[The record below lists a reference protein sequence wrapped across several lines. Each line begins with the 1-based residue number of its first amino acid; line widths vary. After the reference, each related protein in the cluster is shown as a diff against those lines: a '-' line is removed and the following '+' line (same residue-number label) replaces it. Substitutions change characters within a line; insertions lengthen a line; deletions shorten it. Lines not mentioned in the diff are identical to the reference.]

1 MLEALAGP
9 PQRTHGE
16 RWASSCVPTANLGT
30 RALWGG
36 IFAEPTALQGHG
48 NIDCRSGPRCREI
61 ARRPGLPDW
70 PVTPWSPRALV
81 TGASG

>member
-48 NIDCRSGPRCREI
+48 IIDSRSGHRCRDAV
-61 ARRPGLPDW
+61 ARHLGLPYW
-70 PVTPWSPRALV
+70 PVNPWSPRE
-81 TGASG
+81 TW

>member
-1 MLEALAGP
+1 MLEALAGL

-16 RWASSCVPTANLGT
+16 RWASTCVRTANLGT

-48 NIDCRSGPRCREI
+48 NMTLDKEPAADQAHR
-61 ARRPGLPDW
+61 ARACP
-70 PVTPWSPRALV
+70 
-81 TGASG
+81 TGR